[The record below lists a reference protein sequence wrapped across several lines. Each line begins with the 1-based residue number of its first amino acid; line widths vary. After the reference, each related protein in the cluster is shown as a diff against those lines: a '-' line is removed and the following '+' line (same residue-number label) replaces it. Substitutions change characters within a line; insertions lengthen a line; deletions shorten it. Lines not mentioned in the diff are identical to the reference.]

1 MEMRVVAEVLEGARS
16 TRSHAPRY
24 EPLIRLAEAI
34 RSHRNQ
40 KDVFQLLPD
49 ELRQVVP
56 FEAMAQY
63 DHTGNRVNWHF
74 SEAYAADRSA
84 RISRVSDIPMEETV
98 AWWVDRTQ
106 QPIPRNR
113 TMKVGKRLEK
123 SADALVQ
130 PSPNGPSGT

>member
-1 MEMRVVAEVLEGARS
+1 MAMRVVAEVLEGARS

-74 SEAYAADRSA
+74 SEAYAADRFG
-84 RISRVSDIPMEETV
+84 SD
-98 AWWVDRTQ
+98 
-106 QPIPRNR
+106 QPGLRYTDGRNR
-113 TMKVGKRLEK
+113 GMVGGSD
-123 SADALVQ
+123 SATDTPKPDDEGRKA
-130 PSPNGPSGT
+130 T